1 LSGALLGNVFAEARA
16 FLGGGR
22 PPTDG
27 EGARMSEAHADRRE
41 PFTPDAPLDLASAG
55 DNLLDEAR
63 GMSSGRA
70 AKTLTPGA
78 HGPLMQTLVAL
89 RAGVQLDA
97 HVTNGPAT
105 IQLLR
110 GSATLSSEEEGA
122 VELSGGQ
129 WAPIPAS
136 RHDLRASDDT
146 IALIT
151 VAPTA
156 PAPGRE

>member
-1 LSGALLGNVFAEARA
+1 
-16 FLGGGR
+16 
-22 PPTDG
+22 
-27 EGARMSEAHADRRE
+27 MSDTHADRRE
-41 PFTPDAPLDLASAG
+41 PFAPDAPLDLGRAG
-55 DNLLDEAR
+55 DSLLDEAR

-89 RAGVQLDA
+89 RAGVRLGE
-97 HVTNGPAT
+97 HVSNGPAT

-110 GSATLSSEEEGA
+110 GAATLNSEEGA

-129 WAPIPAS
+129 WARIPAA
-136 RHDLRASDDT
+136 RHDLHATDDT

-151 VAPTA
+151 VAPNA
-156 PAPGRE
+156 PAPGRSD

>member
-1 LSGALLGNVFAEARA
+1 
-16 FLGGGR
+16 
-22 PPTDG
+22 
-27 EGARMSEAHADRRE
+27 MSDTHADRRE
-41 PFTPDAPLDLASAG
+41 PFTPDAPLDLVSAG
-55 DNLLDEAR
+55 DGLLDEAR
-63 GMSSGRA
+63 SMASGRA

-97 HVTNGPAT
+97 HVANGPAT

-110 GSATLSSEEEGA
+110 GSATLNSEERT
-122 VELSGGQ
+122 VELRSGQ
-129 WAPIPAS
+129 WAPIPAA
-136 RHDLRASDDT
+136 RHDLRADDDT